1 MKTSGDFIAQVKKK
15 KKKSIVDN
23 LLTVNILQQLFKLMS
38 RLKILL
44 LNLPWP
50 ARGNLRHE
58 LRGPGWVGFPL
69 IGRYI
74 KNIRKILIQ
83 HQVEVKNNTKKH
95 KTFSEW
101 TFWNLSPPPFFFYTV
116 QNKLVHLKHAQNRFF
131 SKFYVD
137 GEIEEWNYVDVWMWW
152 TDAVR
157 SRRSDTSDSNTWSA

>member
-1 MKTSGDFIAQVKKK
+1 
-15 KKKSIVDN
+15 
-23 LLTVNILQQLFKLMS
+23 MS

-58 LRGPGWVGFPL
+58 LRGPGWVGFQL

-74 KNIRKILIQ
+74 KKSEKYSYSIKWRS
-83 HQVEVKNNTKKH
+83 
-95 KTFSEW
+95 KTFWKWSLVSRTKEAQD
-101 TFWNLSPPPFFFYTV
+101 FLRMNILKSVPPPPFFFYTV
-116 QNKLVHLKHAQNRFF
+116 QNKLVHLKHAQNSFF

-157 SRRSDTSDSNTWSA
+157 SRRSDTSDSNTWSAQLA